1 MNFDINTLTIQGR
14 LVRPVEV
21 MKTTKEQKSFAY
33 IHICTNYDWKDDK
46 GEKKTKPTWHSVK
59 VWGEAADNAKKYL
72 KKGQQ
77 VRVEGYMV
85 SDETEKDGKKI
96 YYYYPQ
102 ARRVVFGYEARGEND
117 EKTGAADAVKKAVEG
132 VRKSDIQ
139 LLVEQVA
146 AQQKLINA
154 MLNQKADETQEA
166 ARDAVVPP
174 MADEKV
180 EYVMSDGM

>member
-14 LVRPVEV
+14 LVRPIDV
-21 MKTTKEQKSFAY
+21 MKTTKEGKSFAY

-59 VWGEAADNAKKYL
+59 VWGVDADNASKYL

-85 SDETEKDGKKI
+85 SDEQEKDGKKTF
-96 YYYYPQ
+96 YYYPQ
-102 ARRVVFGYEARGEND
+102 ARRVVYGYEARGEGA

-132 VRKSDIQ
+132 VKKSDIQ
-139 LLVEQVA
+139 LLAEQVA
-146 AQQKLINA
+146 AQQKMIEAL
-154 MLNQKADETQEA
+154 LNKKADETQEA
-166 ARDAVVPP
+166 AREAAVPA
-174 MADEKV
+174 MAEEPV
-180 EYVMSDGM
+180 EFVMSDGM